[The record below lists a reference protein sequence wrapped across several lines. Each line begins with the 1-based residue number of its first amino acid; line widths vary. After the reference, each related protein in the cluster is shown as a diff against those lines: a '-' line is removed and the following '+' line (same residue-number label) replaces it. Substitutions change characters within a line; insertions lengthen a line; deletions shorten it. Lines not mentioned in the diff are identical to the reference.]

1 MHYLVCRIF
10 GLTFGIKRM
19 ERGEESV
26 QIGYEHLREMIP
38 EVDAIVRDENDL
50 MNLVD
55 EERLCYIGSIVL
67 GLNDVL
73 VEFTGALWRNWTFV
87 LQNTRLVT
95 LSGLIIGI
103 AAALSMGGA
112 ECLPAKADGQDK
124 CPVKASVCT
133 GLFYVLTEALLTM
146 PYLVFEDLFI
156 CLCSTLGL
164 AVTIVVAFNYYVAVA
179 KDLSFKGQFF
189 EMTGLSFA
197 VAAVSFLI
205 GCCLRAFLGLDL
217 LSTICCQSL

>member
-1 MHYLVCRIF
+1 
-10 GLTFGIKRM
+10 
-19 ERGEESV
+19 
-26 QIGYEHLREMIP
+26 
-38 EVDAIVRDENDL
+38 
-50 MNLVD
+50 
-55 EERLCYIGSIVL
+55 
-67 GLNDVL
+67 
-73 VEFTGALWRNWTFV
+73 
-87 LQNTRLVT
+87 
-95 LSGLIIGI
+95 
-103 AAALSMGGA
+103 
-112 ECLPAKADGQDK
+112 
-124 CPVKASVCT
+124 
-133 GLFYVLTEALLTM
+133 M

-217 LSTICCQSL
+217 WPQFAARVYDPVADSGRVFVLNRLV